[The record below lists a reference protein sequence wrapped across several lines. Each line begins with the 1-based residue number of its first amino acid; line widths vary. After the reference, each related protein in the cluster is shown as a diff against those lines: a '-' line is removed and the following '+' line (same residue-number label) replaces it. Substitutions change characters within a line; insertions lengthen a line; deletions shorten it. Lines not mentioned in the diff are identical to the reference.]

1 MILSHL
7 IRKVNNVVVVVVL
20 GKDNEKTTHA
30 HASNALQKQTLFLA
44 AAFCIINVVFTVEF
58 PMKLSKVF
66 ENGFTFAFQDVW
78 RTN

>member
-7 IRKVNNVVVVVVL
+7 IRKVNNVGEGAVVVVVL

-44 AAFCIINVVFTVEF
+44 AAF
-58 PMKLSKVF
+58 
-66 ENGFTFAFQDVW
+66 
-78 RTN
+78 

>member
-44 AAFCIINVVFTVEF
+44 AAF
-58 PMKLSKVF
+58 
-66 ENGFTFAFQDVW
+66 
-78 RTN
+78 